1 MCTHLFWVVKYPC
14 ILVIFQ
20 IHCPF
25 IVRCGTT
32 EEVTLPIHSPYE
44 KVLINVLFFSAFAL
58 QGLVAIANV

>member
-1 MCTHLFWVVKYPC
+1 MCTPLLSVVKFPC

-25 IVRCGTT
+25 IVRYGTT
-32 EEVTLPIHSPYE
+32 EEVTLPINSSYE
-44 KVLINVLFFSAFAL
+44 KVLINVLFCSAFAL